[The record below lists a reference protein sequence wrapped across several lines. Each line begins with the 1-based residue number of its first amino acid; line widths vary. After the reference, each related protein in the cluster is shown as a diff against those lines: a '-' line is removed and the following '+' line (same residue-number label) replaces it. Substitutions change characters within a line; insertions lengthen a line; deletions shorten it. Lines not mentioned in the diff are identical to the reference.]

1 MSYYIYMGKFIERP
15 GDLAP
20 KGVASTY
27 QVQKL
32 SFNATF
38 KRLWRLAR

>member
-1 MSYYIYMGKFIERP
+1 MSNHLYMGKFIERP

-38 KRLWRLAR
+38 KRLWKLAR